1 MDVSNFI
8 NSVATGNAIGAKES
22 LNDLLSTR
30 AFEALDAKKTE
41 LAQSLFTGK
50 EGEVQDTEETETEAE

>member
-8 NSVATGNAIGAKES
+8 NSVASGNAIEAKES
-22 LNDLLSTR
+22 LNDLLSAK

-41 LAQSLFTGK
+41 LAQSLFTDK
-50 EGEVQDTEETETEAE
+50 EEVENTEESETEV

>member
-8 NSVATGNAIGAKES
+8 NSVASGNAIEAKES
-22 LNDLLSTR
+22 LNDLLSAK

-41 LAQSLFTGK
+41 LAQSLFTDK
-50 EGEVQDTEETETEAE
+50 EEVENTEESETEVE

>member
-8 NSVATGNAIGAKES
+8 DNVTSGNAVAAKES
-22 LNDLLSTR
+22 LNDLLSAR

-50 EGEVQDTEETETEAE
+50 EVEVQETEETETE